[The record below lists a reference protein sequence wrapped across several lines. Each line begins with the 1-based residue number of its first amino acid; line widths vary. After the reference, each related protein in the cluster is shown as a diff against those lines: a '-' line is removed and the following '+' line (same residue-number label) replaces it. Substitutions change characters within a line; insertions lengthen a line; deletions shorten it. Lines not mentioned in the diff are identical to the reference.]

1 MVKASLSESGETG
14 LIAESLGAET
24 SSLGAETLCHNS
36 AILCGTEPICALT
49 LALLYCCALYNFF
62 FLGFCQLLSCANRA
76 STFNM
81 NSWLPLFWSTW
92 SCARGKDSATCAG
105 LVHGRDY
112 SYCRAPEKIRKSAW
126 PLFFLELSKILE
138 NNGPLWGF
146 FKPHPDYSYVEPRRK
161 VKKVLGYCFSLNC
174 RKYSKTMAHSEG
186 FSNLTPQTAAGLDW
200 WPVNNKELRFKW

>member
-76 STFNM
+76 SLLTWTADFHCFGALGVVPGARI
-81 NSWLPLFWSTW
+81 LPHVLAWYMGVIIAIVEPQRK
-92 SCARGKDSATCAG
+92 SC
-105 LVHGRDY
+105 
-112 SYCRAPEKIRKSAW
+112 KSAW
-126 PLFFLELSKILE
+126 PLFFLEFSKILE

-146 FKPHPDYSYVEPRRK
+146 FKPHPNYSYVEPRRK
-161 VKKVLGYCFSLNC
+161 VKKVLGHCFSLNFP
-174 RKYSKTMAHSEG
+174 KYSKTMAHSEG
-186 FSNLTPQTAAGLDW
+186 FSNLTPIIAM
-200 WPVNNKELRFKW
+200 